1 MDNDVPILILNVKQT
16 NLTFKN
22 VYQQVIFFQETI
34 YEIEISRTINNGL
47 IRRSHE
53 N

>member
-34 YEIEISRTINNGL
+34 YEIESRTISNGL